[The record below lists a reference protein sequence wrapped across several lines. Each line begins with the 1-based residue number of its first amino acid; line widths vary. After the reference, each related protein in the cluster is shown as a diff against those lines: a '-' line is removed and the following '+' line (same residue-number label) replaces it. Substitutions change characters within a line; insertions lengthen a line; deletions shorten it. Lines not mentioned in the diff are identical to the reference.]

1 MQSLLAEAQTD
12 AEAGAHGVRISG
24 TQRTVLCCLGMA
36 LLLLAFYWRFI
47 TSQPQLAYTFSDF
60 TNIYWPLH
68 AFDVREWLAGRV
80 PLWNDSIF
88 GGEPQLANLA
98 AGVFYPLSIIELLLH
113 GHGSVMSGL
122 YIRLWLDS
130 TVAALSLFALLLHWT
145 GSRAAGLLAGLT
157 FSLSSFLTGFASM
170 QVVLLESLVWLPLG
184 VLCLDRA
191 LTGKRR
197 VAWAI
202 PAGWCFG
209 VCILAGY
216 PQMALLVVPVV
227 LFQSLCR
234 WWTGAAPWPAVIRIV
249 VVSGLCAVTL
259 SAIQLVPAA
268 ELFWNSNRD
277 TGAVGVGSGYH
288 LNNLL
293 GLLMPDAA
301 GDKGLYV
308 GLLPLALA
316 GAALLSRKRQALA
329 WTWLALAGTGFLI
342 AMGNSTPLYGLL
354 FAHLGF
360 GLFRGQG
367 RVVGLTALSLAVLG
381 GLGLAEVLQRL
392 RERAGRHDVWI
403 GVLAL
408 VVAAANLLYVNWG
421 NDWPESFTPFI
432 SLPPGLGAT
441 LTRDQQREPM
451 RFAVDQEG
459 LFPPNEAFLLGLQ
472 TMNGDIDFIPQR
484 TDELMRQVDSW
495 RQFQLFNVR
504 WLLTSHKV
512 QSPGFAA
519 VPTGSGA
526 PILYRM
532 KYPLPRAYVVWS
544 ARQASSP
551 AAALADVKDS
561 ALDPGTTVVL
571 EAPLA
576 QPLVAPADRSQS
588 ITVASPNPQEVD
600 IRAGI
605 HGAGFLVLSY
615 AYYPGWLATIDGQP
629 ARLARADF
637 AFEGLPLPAG
647 QHLVQLLYRPRS
659 FTLGA
664 AISIGSVLLLLGWL
678 VMDARLR
685 GSASAGYALREFE
698 DDAT

>member
-1 MQSLLAEAQTD
+1 MQSVLAEAPGE
-12 AEAGAHGVRISG
+12 AEAGASGAHISG
-24 TQRTVLCCLGMA
+24 TQRSVVCCLGMA

-98 AGVFYPLSIIELLLH
+98 AGVFYPFSIVELLMH
-113 GHGSVMSGL
+113 GRGSVMSGL
-122 YIRLWLDS
+122 YTRLWLDS
-130 TVAALSLFALLLHWT
+130 TVASLGLFALLLHWT
-145 GSRAAGLLAGLT
+145 GSRAAGVLAGLT

-170 QVVLLESLVWLPLG
+170 QLVLLESLVWLPLG

-202 PAGWCFG
+202 PSGWCFG
-209 VCILAGY
+209 VCLLAGY

-227 LFQSLCR
+227 LFQGLCR
-234 WWTGAAPWPAVIRIV
+234 WWTGAAPWPAVVRV
-249 VVSGLCAVTL
+249 VLVSGLCALTL

-277 TGAVGVGSGYH
+277 TGAVGVGAGYH

-293 GLLMPDAA
+293 GLLIPDAA

-316 GAALLSRKRQALA
+316 VLALLSRRRRALA

-367 RVVGLTALSLAVLG
+367 RVVGLTALALAVLG
-381 GLGLAEVLQRL
+381 GLGLAEVLRRL
-392 RERAGRHDVWI
+392 SSRAGRRNLWV
-403 GVLAL
+403 GVLAV

-432 SLPPGLGAT
+432 SLPPGLAAT

-451 RFAVDQEG
+451 RFAVDREG

-484 TDELMRQVDSW
+484 TDELMQQVDSW
-495 RQFQLFNVR
+495 RQMQLFNVR
-504 WLLTSHKV
+504 WLLTSHNV

-519 VPTGSGA
+519 VPTGPGA

-544 ARQASSP
+544 ARQAGSP
-551 AAALADVKDS
+551 AAALAQVKDS
-561 ALDPGTTVVL
+561 AFDPGTTVVL

-576 QPLVAPADRSQS
+576 RPLAVPADTSQS
-588 ITVASPNPQEVD
+588 IKVASPNPQEVD
-600 IRAGI
+600 IRAATRA
-605 HGAGFLVLSY
+605 AGFLVLSY

-629 ARLARADF
+629 ASLMRANF

-659 FTLGA
+659 FALGA
-664 AISIGSVLLLLGWL
+664 AISLGSVVLLLSWL
-678 VMDARLR
+678 VLEARR
-685 GSASAGYALREFE
+685 RASGAADYALLEFE
-698 DDAT
+698 ADAT

>member
-98 AGVFYPLSIIELLLH
+98 AGVFYPLSIVELLLH

-316 GAALLSRKRQALA
+316 GAALLSRKRRALA